1 MDDYYSAGDERFGYV
16 SSRMY
21 SLMTKVPMANKLY
34 DFALSDMHGFEGR
47 GSVALDVGAG
57 TGIMPIL
64 LRRQNIFKEVYA
76 VEPSIHMLHLLNR
89 NIGRENVKGVIAAL
103 GSSTY
108 VPFRRK
114 FRVIYSTLSF
124 HHWAQKVDSLRYLS
138 HFLDRD
144 GELRIYEVAR
154 GDRKHMVSFL
164 ASSHSLDIKSIYPQ
178 ARASGLKVSHMRMEN
193 GFVAVSLRPAS
204 RPANKI

>member
-1 MDDYYSAGDERFGYV
+1 MDDHYSAGDERFGYM
-16 SSRMY
+16 SSHMY

-34 DFALSDMHGFEGR
+34 DFALSDMHGFKGR

-64 LRRQNIFKEVYA
+64 LRKQNVFKEVYA
-76 VEPSIHMLHLLNR
+76 VEPSIHMLHLLNK
-89 NIGRENVKGVIAAL
+89 NVSRERVKGVIAAL

-124 HHWAQKVDSLRYLS
+124 HHWARKVESLRYLS
-138 HFLDRD
+138 HFLDRE